1 MKDMMRMIMREKR
14 IGMIWMIMTMMTI
27 TKIIMKI
34 ITQSKSVVR
43 QVIDLLYKD
52 RTFEQQPLKLEIKLK
67 STATPDEQ
75 LDINQWH
82 QLIHQ
87 MNNKKS

>member
-1 MKDMMRMIMREKR
+1 
-14 IGMIWMIMTMMTI
+14 
-27 TKIIMKI
+27 
-34 ITQSKSVVR
+34 
-43 QVIDLLYKD
+43 VIDLLYKD

-75 LDINQWH
+75 LDINQWY

>member
-1 MKDMMRMIMREKR
+1 MSDNNNNAVKK
-14 IGMIWMIMTMMTI
+14 
-27 TKIIMKI
+27 
-34 ITQSKSVVR
+34 VLN
-43 QVIDLLYKD
+43 LLYKD
-52 RTFEQQPLKLEIKLK
+52 KKPEQQPLKLEIKLR

-82 QLIHQ
+82 QLIHE

>member
-1 MKDMMRMIMREKR
+1 MSE
-14 IGMIWMIMTMMTI
+14 TI
-27 TKIIMKI
+27 KK
-34 ITQSKSVVR
+34 VLE
-43 QVIDLLYKD
+43 LLYMGKKP
-52 RTFEQQPLKLEIKLK
+52 EQQPIKLEIKLR

-82 QLIHQ
+82 KLIHE

>member
-1 MKDMMRMIMREKR
+1 MK
-14 IGMIWMIMTMMTI
+14 TT
-27 TKIIMKI
+27 
-34 ITQSKSVVR
+34 TQSKNVVKK
-43 QVIDLLYKD
+43 VLDLLYKD
-52 RTFEQQPLKLEIKLK
+52 KTPEEQPTKLEIKLR

-82 QLIHQ
+82 QLIHE

>member
-1 MKDMMRMIMREKR
+1 
-14 IGMIWMIMTMMTI
+14 
-27 TKIIMKI
+27 MKI

-75 LDINQWH
+75 LDINQWY

>member
-1 MKDMMRMIMREKR
+1 MK
-14 IGMIWMIMTMMTI
+14 TT
-27 TKIIMKI
+27 
-34 ITQSKSVVR
+34 TQSKSVVKK
-43 QVIDLLYKD
+43 VLDLLYKD
-52 RTFEQQPLKLEIKLK
+52 KTPEEQPIKLEIKLK

-82 QLIHQ
+82 QLIHE